1 MTDAES
7 LRLPEPHLQDEL
19 AQTMQQRRSVREFA
33 PKPLSLET
41 AARLLWAAQG
51 ISSPDGLRTAPSGG
65 ALYPLELHLV
75 AGKVAGL
82 PAGSYRYDPAEHGLT
97 GTVRGDLRPALGHAG
112 QNLLLQA
119 TALGLG
125 GTVVG
130 AFDDAA
136 VQRLLEMPAGEH
148 PLAILPVGYPR

>member
-1 MTDAES
+1 MVIAAV
-7 LRLPEPHLQDEL
+7 P
-19 AQTMQQRRSVREFA
+19 RRSTRKYGE
-33 PKPLSLET
+33 
-41 AARLLWAAQG
+41 RG
-51 ISSPDGLRTAPSGG
+51 I
-65 ALYPLELHLV
+65 
-75 AGKVAGL
+75 
-82 PAGSYRYDPAEHGLT
+82 RYVHIE
-97 GTVRGDLRPALGHAG
+97 VGHAG

-136 VQRLLEMPAGEH
+136 VQQLLDLPAGEH